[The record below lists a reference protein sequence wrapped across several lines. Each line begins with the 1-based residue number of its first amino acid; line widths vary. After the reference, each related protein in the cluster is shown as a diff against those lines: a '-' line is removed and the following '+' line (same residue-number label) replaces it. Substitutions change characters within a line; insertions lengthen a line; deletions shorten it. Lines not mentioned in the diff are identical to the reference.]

1 MTHESEKCLQT
12 HQQDSLV
19 TPAVPAAD
27 VKVDFVC
34 PEPMMWKIF
43 ALRSTFTEKKELLID
58 RMRISHCFCS

>member
-34 PEPMMWKIF
+34 PEPMTGKYLHCAQLLPRKRNFSLIECELAIVF
-43 ALRSTFTEKKELLID
+43 AV
-58 RMRISHCFCS
+58 